1 MIILFRKRYK
11 HYAGEYL
18 DQWLYLLFLGVV
30 AVPNQKKLSWENF
43 CFYRLPVDE
52 NLKPKSI
59 KVIWGGY
66 KAKNTNRQ
74 IKKPSNLEAPRFLNL
89 SICIFYIQQF
99 LLNYT
104 TSKWNFAS
112 NLWKIKLLWDKN
124 GWLEYFYHL
133 RNFWRLLRIRW
144 TLNQPRKVTAIMQLK
159 CLFTL
164 IPFSYLLQLSESFL
178 KGESAKKPLS
188 TVF

>member
-124 GWLEYFYHL
+124 GWLEYFHHL